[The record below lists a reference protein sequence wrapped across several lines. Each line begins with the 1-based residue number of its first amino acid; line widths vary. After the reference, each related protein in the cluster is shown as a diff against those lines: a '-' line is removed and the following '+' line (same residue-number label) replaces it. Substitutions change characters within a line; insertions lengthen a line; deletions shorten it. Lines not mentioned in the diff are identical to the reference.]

1 MRSRHALATCYR
13 SADMSPIG
21 RRLRIGVPVLL
32 TLVMLAAPAA
42 WAARPLDTEDTG
54 TVPPAGGELE
64 LSVNHVRR
72 DSEGGWALHAVVSVG
87 LLPGLEARL
96 ESELAALVGSPGRD
110 NHAGLGDSL
119 IGVKYRLLD
128 EEALRPAVLGG
139 VAVRLPTGDERR
151 GLGASG
157 VDATILVAISKTF
170 GPVALTWNGGYTFV
184 IDDRT
189 ADAWLLA
196 ASLEYQVAPAWWLVG
211 EVVSRV
217 GSTAF
222 ARDEAVARAG
232 AVHALTD
239 RLKLDVAVGAGFT
252 RSAPDV
258 IVTIGLTVRLF

>member
-1 MRSRHALATCYR
+1 MRPT
-13 SADMSPIG
+13 G
-21 RRLRIGVPVLL
+21 RWLRTGVPVLL
-32 TLVMLAAPAA
+32 LALAALRAPTA

-64 LSVNHVRR
+64 LSVNHARI
-72 DSEGGWALHAVVSVG
+72 DAEGAWALHAVISVG
-87 LLPGLEARL
+87 VLPGLEARL
-96 ESELAALVGSPGRD
+96 ESELAALVGSPAHGD
-110 NHAGLGDSL
+110 QAALGDSL
-119 IGVKYRLLD
+119 LGLKYRLLD
-128 EEALRPAVLGG
+128 EASLRPAVLGG
-139 VAVRLPTGDERR
+139 VALRLPTGDERR

-157 VDATILVAISKTF
+157 FDVTVLAAISKTF

-196 ASLEYQVAPAWWLVG
+196 ASLEYHVAPAWWLVG
-211 EVVSRV
+211 ELVSRL
-217 GSTAF
+217 GSTAL
-222 ARDEAVARAG
+222 ARDDAVARVG